1 MAIALGPIIAALIGL
16 LPTLFGGGGSGGGT
30 QERTVTTETP
40 PRGYQSPMLGLMDP
54 FMADQ
59 LLRQFKSYSGA
70 GMPGGV
76 GNTSP
81 GLQGILDLLGGD
93 WGELLGQYK
102 TGDLGQ
108 GGLSETKASCYD
120 KCAQE
125 SAAGGGDECREGCN
139 NKFRGR

>member
-1 MAIALGPIIAALIGL
+1 MAIQLGPIIAALIGL

-40 PRGYQSPMLGLMDP
+40 PRGHQSPMLGLMDP

-59 LLRQFKSYSGA
+59 LLRRFQSYSGA

-93 WGELLGQYK
+93 WGDLLGQYK
-102 TGDLGQ
+102 
-108 GGLSETKASCYD
+108 
-120 KCAQE
+120 
-125 SAAGGGDECREGCN
+125 AGGVKKNEEG
-139 NKFRGR
+139 KIIRRHDIA